1 MQESAHKEADLA
13 AVEEAAAAVVGELIR
28 SVTNVTAMDIL
39 PASAVKSKI
48 GATGAMELV
57 TSQEIASK
65 IWMEAQRATTAISRV
80 ILLGNVQIRMISAD
94 QDFPATTAI
103 EAGTSLATAL
113 MDPVGRAVTT
123 VARPAI

>member
-1 MQESAHKEADLA
+1 MQESAHKEVDLA
-13 AVEEAAAAVVGELIR
+13 AVEEAAVGELIR
-28 SVTNVTAMDIL
+28 SVINVTAMDIL

-57 TSQEIASK
+57 TSQEIASRT
-65 IWMEAQRATTAISRV
+65 WMEARRATTAIRRG
-80 ILLGNVQIRMISAD
+80 ILHGNVQNQMITAD
-94 QDFPATTAI
+94 QDFPATTAT
-103 EAGTSLATAL
+103 EPGTSLATAP